1 MLDNDHSL
9 ERRLYQ
15 HYWDDGLLDIF
26 SALGVFLIGVFWLR
40 DLPPAAAIVPALLVP
55 AWQPTRRRLVE
66 PRLGFVE
73 FSDERERLNRRRLR
87 LTLYLGIAAMIV
99 ALELYFARKA
109 LPAEPA
115 MQLVAGLPA
124 ILLAAPAAV
133 TAILIARPQ
142 FLVYAVVLLTA
153 GFAGALSGWSPGAIM
168 VAAGAGM
175 FVIAATI
182 FARFLHTNP
191 VDPGSGE

>member
-1 MLDNDHSL
+1 MLDNDNAL
-9 ERRLYQ
+9 ERGLYQ
-15 HYWDDGLLDIF
+15 HYWDDGLLDLF
-26 SALGVFLIGVFWLR
+26 AALGVFLIGVFWLR

-73 FSDERERLNRRRLR
+73 FSDQREQLNRRRLR

-115 MQLVAGLPA
+115 VQLVAGLPA
-124 ILLAAPAAV
+124 MLLALLATV
-133 TAILIARPQ
+133 TAILIASAR
-142 FLVYAVVLLTA
+142 FLVYAVVLLAA
-153 GFAGALSGWSPGAIM
+153 GVAGALSGWSPGAIL
-168 VAAGAGM
+168 VAAGAAM
-175 FVIAATI
+175 FAIAATI

>member
-1 MLDNDHSL
+1 MLDNDNTL

-15 HYWDDGLLDIF
+15 HCWDDGLLDLF

-55 AWQPTRRRLVE
+55 AWQPARRHLVE

-73 FSDERERLNRRRLR
+73 FSDKREQLNRRRLR
-87 LTLYLGIAAMIV
+87 LTLYLGIAALIV

-109 LPAEPA
+109 IPVKLAV
-115 MQLVAGLPA
+115 QLVAGLPA
-124 ILLAAPAAV
+124 MLLAVLAAV
-133 TAILIARPQ
+133 TAILIASSR
-142 FLVYAVVLLTA
+142 FLVYAIILLTA

-175 FVIAATI
+175 FAIAATI